1 MDPIVCRDTLD
12 KLISEESSTLDQLQQ
27 LLEREHEF
35 LVANDVDALERAGN
49 ARQGCIGTLMRID
62 DDRKALCRAL
72 NVPADQQGLDRVLAW
87 CDPSKQLRRRW
98 KELGERADRCRAAND
113 RNGALVTA
121 RMSRVQGMLDIVT
134 GRANQPKTYGRQG
147 GFQNQP
153 RTGRV
158 IVSV

>member
-1 MDPIVCRDTLD
+1 VDPVVCRDTLD
-12 KLISEESSTLDQLQQ
+12 KLITEESSTLDQLHQ

-35 LVANDVDALERAGN
+35 LVANDVDALERAGQ
-49 ARQGCIGTLMRID
+49 ARQNCIGTLLRIE

-72 NVPADQQGLDRVLAW
+72 NVPTDQHGLDRILAW
-87 CDPSKQLRRRW
+87 CDPGKQLRRRW
-98 KELGERADRCRAAND
+98 KELGERADRCRTAND

-134 GRANQPKTYGRQG
+134 GRAGQPKVYGRQG

-153 RTGRV
+153 RGQ
-158 IVSV
+158 

>member
-1 MDPIVCRDTLD
+1 MDPVVCRDTLD
-12 KLISEESSTLDQLQQ
+12 KLITEESGTLDQLHQ

-49 ARQGCIGTLMRID
+49 ARQSCISTLMRID

-72 NVPADQQGLDRVLAW
+72 NVPPDQHGLDRVLAW
-87 CDPSKQLRRRW
+87 CDPAKQLRRRW

-121 RMSRVQGMLDIVT
+121 RMGRVQGMLDIVT
-134 GRANQPKTYGRQG
+134 GRAGQPKVYGRQG
-147 GFQNQP
+147 GFENQP
-153 RTGRV
+153 RTGRM
-158 IVSV
+158 IVSA

>member
-1 MDPIVCRDTLD
+1 MDPVVCRDTLD
-12 KLISEESSTLDQLQQ
+12 KLIAEESSTLDQLHQ

-35 LVANDVDALERAGN
+35 LVANDVDALERAGH
-49 ARQGCIGTLMRID
+49 ARQNCIGTLMRIE

-72 NVPADQQGLDRVLAW
+72 NVPTDNSGLDRILAW
-87 CDPSKQLRRRW
+87 CDPTKKLRQRW
-98 KELGERADRCRAAND
+98 KELGERADRCRTAND

-121 RMSRVQGMLDIVT
+121 RMSRVEGLLDIVT
-134 GRANQPKTYGRQG
+134 GRAGQPKTYGRQG

>member
-1 MDPIVCRDTLD
+1 VDPVVCRDTLD
-12 KLISEESSTLDQLQQ
+12 KLITEESSTLDQLQQ

-49 ARQGCIGTLMRID
+49 ARQNCITTLMRID

-72 NVPADQQGLDRVLAW
+72 NVPPDQHGLDRVLAW
-87 CDPSKQLRRRW
+87 CDPSKQLRHRW
-98 KELGERADRCRAAND
+98 KDLGARADRCRVAND

-121 RMSRVQGMLDIVT
+121 RMGRVQGMLDIVT
-134 GRANQPKTYGRQG
+134 GRAGQPKVYGRQG
-147 GFQNQP
+147 AFENQP